1 MIPPTH
7 NEDILSKNDA
17 GSFTDSILR
26 PGSADIISDWHI
38 GSPESRRSKYVSRRG
53 PLKDKCRRSKKK
65 LAKHRQR

>member
-1 MIPPTH
+1 MILPTH

-17 GSFTDSILR
+17 GYFTVSILR
-26 PGSADIISDWHI
+26 LGSADTISAWLI
-38 GSPESRRSKYVSRRG
+38 GSPASRRSKYVSRRG